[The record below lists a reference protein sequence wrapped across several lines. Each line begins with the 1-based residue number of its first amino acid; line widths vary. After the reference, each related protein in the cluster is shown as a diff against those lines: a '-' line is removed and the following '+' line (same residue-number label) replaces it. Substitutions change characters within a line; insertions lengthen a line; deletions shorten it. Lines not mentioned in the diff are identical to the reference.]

1 MYRTPKTEKKE
12 QAAEDTAIKREAE
25 TQLEV
30 TLCNKVLETTTSLV
44 ETVED
49 NRVQEVTEGLMG
61 PMEELHKDQ
70 GDQEEGRYDQINT
83 QTAK

>member
-1 MYRTPKTEKKE
+1 MYRTPKTEKRE
-12 QAAEDTAIKREAE
+12 QIAEDTTVKREVGCQPE
-25 TQLEV
+25 PI
-30 TLCNKVLETTTSLV
+30 LCSKVLETTTSLV

-70 GDQEEGRYDQINT
+70 EDQEEGRYDQINT
-83 QTAK
+83 QTAR